1 MKETV
6 NTVLRADGVLEIYVG
21 KRLLVEIKDGRSD
34 EDFIEDVLDILGYDW
49 LPDGT
54 IRMQKQERITKE
66 SIYDEMCKLLTD
78 YEHPEDYEGY
88 DNSDWEAELYDM
100 LVKIQNN
107 WESVITT
114 QND

>member
-6 NTVLRADGVLEIYVG
+6 NTVLRTDGVLEIYVG
-21 KRLLVEIKDGRSD
+21 NRLFVEVADGRSD
-34 EDFIEDVLDILGYDW
+34 EKFIEDVLYGMGYDW

-54 IRMQKQERITKE
+54 IRPRVELPITKE
-66 SIYDEMCKLLTD
+66 SIYDEMCRVLTN
-78 YEHPEDYEGY
+78 YENAEDGDKFTEY
-88 DNSDWEAELYDM
+88 ELYEM

-107 WESVITT
+107 WEAVITV